1 MKEFIIIPLLFIIY
15 FYAVGF
21 FTSPAFG
28 SLFSIFTQSFT
39 QEQTSGT
46 AQAVGF
52 GATASVVVTRPY
64 FFGLYKLPVFIS
76 STGDI
81 SIYHTIFFVIIV
93 LITTFLIYRKVKL
106 RNRYT
111 WQHSTHL

>member
-21 FTSPAFG
+21 FTSPTF
-28 SLFSIFTQSFT
+28 SNLFSIFTQSFT
-39 QEQTSGT
+39 EEQVSGT
-46 AQAVGF
+46 QVVGV
-52 GATASVVVTRPY
+52 GVTASIVVTRPY
-64 FFGLYKLPVFIS
+64 FFGLYKLPVFMS

-81 SIYHTIFFVIIV
+81 SIYHSIFFVV
-93 LITTFLIYRKVKL
+93 VFLITTFLIYRKVKL

-111 WQHSTHL
+111 WQHPTHI